1 MAATCNRCT
10 RNLYV
15 MMMMMMMLLSCA
27 GVSAE
32 SGGAVSHTEQEA
44 DVDVGSN
51 KDRCPVEL
59 QVGR

>member
-1 MAATCNRCT
+1 
-10 RNLYV
+10 
-15 MMMMMMMLLSCA
+15 MMMMLLSCA

-59 QVGR
+59 QVGRWSLGRWNTSK